1 MAWSIAGKRV
11 EFRAGFPA
19 GKLVVTDKPKGTPE
33 FELKLATKGEWQLPV
48 GALLVKVVRTSQFAG
63 PKLELFVANGA
74 LIPPTEQHVIAGLA
88 PEGSQCPSHQLAAT
102 YACARCGTFVCAQCA
117 AVDLTHCEK
126 CFVGLSEIAQK
137 NSAAAAYFA
146 PVIVFAIFG
155 GLLGGLFAG
164 LAGAAAVAIAK
175 RTEHKA
181 IKVGAAVVLYGVAA
195 VAWILIAA
203 SLRG

>member
-1 MAWSIAGKRV
+1 MPWSIAGKRV

-33 FELKLATKGEWQLPV
+33 YELKLATKGEWQVPV
-48 GALLVKVVRTSQFAG
+48 GAHQVKVVRTSQFAG
-63 PKLELFVANGA
+63 PKLELFGANGA
-74 LIPPTEQHVIAGLA
+74 LIPPTEQHVVPGLA
-88 PEGSQCPSHQLAAT
+88 PAGSQCPTHQVAAT

-117 AVDLTHCEK
+117 GADFTHCQK
-126 CFVGLSEIAQK
+126 CLGSLTEVAQK

-146 PVIVFAIFG
+146 PVIIFVALG

-164 LAGAAAVAIAK
+164 AAGAAAVAIAK
-175 RTEHKA
+175 RTESKA
-181 IKVGAAVVLYGVAA
+181 IKLGAAVVLYGVAA
-195 VAWILIAA
+195 IAWILIAA

>member
-19 GKLVVTDKPKGTPE
+19 GKLVVTNTPKGTPE
-33 FELKLATKGEWQLPV
+33 HELKLATKGEWQLPV
-48 GALLVKVVRTSQFAG
+48 GVHSVKVVRTSQFAG
-63 PKLELFVANGA
+63 PKLELFGASGA
-74 LIPPTEQHVIAGLA
+74 LIPPTDQHLVPGVA
-88 PEGSQCPSHQLAAT
+88 PEGSQCPSHQVAAT

-117 AVDLTHCEK
+117 GVDFTHCQTCLASLTE
-126 CFVGLSEIAQK
+126 VAQK

-164 LAGAAAVAIAK
+164 AAGAAAVAIAK

-181 IKVGAAVVLYGVAA
+181 IKIGAAVVLYGIAA

-203 SLRG
+203 SLRR

>member
-33 FELKLATKGEWQLPV
+33 FELKLATKGEWQVPV
-48 GALLVKVVRTSQFAG
+48 GVHQVKAVRTSQFAG
-63 PKLELFVANGA
+63 PKLELFGANGA
-74 LIPPTEQHVIAGLA
+74 LIPPTEQHLLPGLA
-88 PEGSQCPSHQLAAT
+88 PEGSQCASHQVAAT
-102 YACARCGTFVCAQCA
+102 YACARCGTFVCAQCSG
-117 AVDLTHCEK
+117 VDFTHCQK
-126 CFVGLSEIAQK
+126 CLGSLTEVAQK

-146 PVIVFAIFG
+146 PVLIFAVFG

-164 LAGAAAVAIAK
+164 AAGAAAVAIAK

-181 IKVGAAVVLYGVAA
+181 IKIGAAVVLYGIAA
-195 VAWILIAA
+195 VVWILIAA